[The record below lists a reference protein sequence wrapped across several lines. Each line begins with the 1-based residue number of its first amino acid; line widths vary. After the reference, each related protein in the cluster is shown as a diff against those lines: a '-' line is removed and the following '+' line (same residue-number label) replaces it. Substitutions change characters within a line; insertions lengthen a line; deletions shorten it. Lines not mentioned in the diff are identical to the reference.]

1 MLKAKTPTILSV
13 IALVVAVFGA
23 TPVGHAA
30 GRLILAKNSVGTAQL
45 KKNAVTG
52 PKVKNG
58 SLTTADFKSGTLQ
71 PGPAG
76 PKGEK
81 GDAGSKGEPGAPGA
95 KGDKG
100 DRGPAGSAGISGY
113 KVVLSN
119 GITLNPGQTASAIAV
134 CPTGQKAIGGGFN
147 GSSGAVV
154 TFSETDATYTTWIA
168 KAHNDA
174 ATQGWIQAMA
184 ICATVAQ

>member
-1 MLKAKTPTILSV
+1 MLKSKAPTILSAA
-13 IALVVAVFGA
+13 ALLVAAFGS
-23 TPVGHAA
+23 TPLGHAA
-30 GRLILAKNSVGTAQL
+30 GGLIVGKNSVGTAQL

-58 SLTTADFKSGTLQ
+58 SLTPADFKPGTLQ

-76 PKGEK
+76 AKGDK
-81 GDAGSKGEPGAPGA
+81 GDAGPKGDPGAPGP

-100 DRGPAGSAGISGY
+100 DRGPSGISGY

-119 GITLNPGQTASAIAV
+119 GMTLNPGQTQSAIAV

-147 GSSGAVV
+147 ASPGA
-154 TFSETDATYTTWIA
+154 TPEWSMTDAKYETWWV

-174 ATQGWIQAMA
+174 ATQGWIQAVA
-184 ICATVAQ
+184 ICATVAK

>member
-1 MLKAKTPTILSV
+1 MLKSKAPTILSV
-13 IALVVAVFGA
+13 AALVVAVFGS
-23 TPVGHAA
+23 TPLGHAA
-30 GRLILAKNSVGTAQL
+30 SGLIVGKNSVGTAQL

-58 SLTTADFKSGTLQ
+58 SLTAADFKPGALQ

-81 GDAGSKGEPGAPGA
+81 GDAGPKGDPGAPGA

-100 DRGPAGSAGISGY
+100 DRGPAGPAGISGY

-119 GITLNPGQTASAIAV
+119 GVNLNPSQTASAIAV
-134 CPTGQKAIGGGFN
+134 CPSGQKAIGGGFN

-168 KAHNDA
+168 KARNDA
-174 ATQGWIQAMA
+174 ATQGWVQAMA

>member
-1 MLKAKTPTILSV
+1 MLKSKAPTILSAA
-13 IALVVAVFGA
+13 ALVVAVFGS
-23 TPVGHAA
+23 TPLGHAA
-30 GRLILAKNSVGTAQL
+30 GSLVVGKNSVGTAQL
-45 KKNAVTG
+45 KKDAVTG

-58 SLTTADFKSGTLQ
+58 SLSAADFKPGTLQ

-76 PKGEK
+76 PRGEK
-81 GDAGSKGEPGAPGA
+81 GDAGAKGDPGASGA

-100 DRGPAGSAGISGY
+100 DRGPAGAPGISGY

-119 GITLNPGQTASAIAV
+119 GMTLNPGQTQSAVAS
-134 CPTGQKAIGGGFN
+134 CPAGQRTIGGGFN

-154 TFSETDATYTTWIA
+154 TVSVPIGNQQAWATTA
-168 KAHNDA
+168 RNDA
-174 ATQGWIQAMA
+174 ATQGWIQAFA

>member
-1 MLKAKTPTILSV
+1 MLKSKAPTVLSAA
-13 IALVVAVFGA
+13 ALVVAVFGS
-23 TPVGHAA
+23 TPLGHAA
-30 GRLILAKNSVGTAQL
+30 GSLVVGKNSVGTAQL
-45 KKNAVTG
+45 KKDAVTG

-58 SLTTADFKSGTLQ
+58 SLSAADFKAGTFQ

-81 GDAGSKGEPGAPGA
+81 GDAGSKGDPGAPGA

>member
-1 MLKAKTPTILSV
+1 VLKSKAPTILSAA
-13 IALVVAVFGA
+13 ALAVAAFGS
-23 TPVGHAA
+23 TPLGHAA
-30 GRLILAKNSVGTAQL
+30 GSLVVGKNSVGTAQL
-45 KKNAVTG
+45 KKDAVTG

-58 SLTTADFKSGTLQ
+58 SLTTADFKAGTLQ

-76 PKGEK
+76 PKGDTGPK
-81 GDAGSKGEPGAPGA
+81 GDPGASGA

-100 DRGPAGSAGISGY
+100 DRGPAGPAGISGY

-119 GITLNPGQTASAIAV
+119 GMTLNPGQTASAIAV

-154 TFSETDATYTTWIA
+154 TWSMTDANHETWA
-168 KAHNDA
+168 ATAHNDA
-174 ATQGWIQAMA
+174 ATQGWIQAAA

>member
-1 MLKAKTPTILSV
+1 MLKSKAPTILSAA
-13 IALVVAVFGA
+13 ALLVAAFGS
-23 TPVGHAA
+23 TPLGHAA
-30 GRLILAKNSVGTAQL
+30 GSLIVGKNSVGTAQL

-58 SLTTADFKSGTLQ
+58 SLTAADFRPGTLQ

-76 PKGEK
+76 PKGDKGEAGPK
-81 GDAGSKGEPGAPGA
+81 GDPGAPGA

-100 DRGPAGSAGISGY
+100 DRGPTGSPGISGY

-119 GITLNPGQTASAIAV
+119 GMTLNPGQTQTAVAV
-134 CPTGQKAIGGGFN
+134 CPAGQKAIGGGYN

-154 TFSETDATYTTWIA
+154 TYLTTDASYTTWAA
-168 KAHNDA
+168 KARNDA
-174 ATQGWIQAMA
+174 ATQGWIQAVA
-184 ICATVAQ
+184 VCATVAQ